1 MSKRFRKGTIGN
13 YLKTRHV
20 ITGSMTP
27 TPTAY
32 RTYLSES
39 WYLFLNNAKT
49 EYNGATHYVL
59 EQIISQLYGH
69 REILDEFYESEIYSG
84 QIDNM
89 TDEQFNDCV
98 ENELK
103 QAVIDL
109 FNSKNV
115 EYKKIYAMATAEYN
129 PLYNVDGTTTEVHS
143 GTDTNT
149 NSGTDSTAY
158 TGTDT
163 ATHTGTDTAAKS
175 GHDTLE
181 RTGTD
186 ATARTGS
193 DTVALTGDDTVKSS
207 GTDTTSNSGTDKRK
221 NTGTQSTV
229 DSNSDVI
236 TNTVA
241 TFDSPTNVSDTA
253 STTAYGK
260 TTTRTDNLTE
270 EFENHKSVGT
280 TYGKQDKTT
289 YDTSEQTTYAST
301 DTLTHNTTDTNTFNS
316 SITDTHNTTDATQ
329 YGKTETLT
337 HGHVQSMLHGE
348 RITTTRQ
355 GNIGTTMTQQLIS
368 AEIDISKQL
377 NFINIVAV
385 DIARELC
392 YLVE

>member
-1 MSKRFRKGTIGN
+1 MSKRFKQGTIGN

-20 ITGSMTP
+20 LTGVDAP
-27 TPTAY
+27 TPAAY
-32 RTYLSES
+32 RTYLNES
-39 WYLFLNNAKT
+39 WYAFINNAKVV
-49 EYNGATHYVL
+49 YGANTLYTI
-59 EQIISQLYGH
+59 EQMLSQSYGH
-69 REILDEFYESEIYSG
+69 REILEEYYEAEIYAG
-84 QIDNM
+84 TVDNV
-89 TDEQFNDCV
+89 TDDQFNNIV
-98 ENELK
+98 EPELK

-109 FNSKNV
+109 FNAKNT

-149 NSGTDSTAY
+149 NSGTDSTAF

-163 ATHTGTDTAAKS
+163 TRKTGTDTAARS
-175 GHDTLE
+175 GYDTE
-181 RTGTD
+181 AKTGTE

-221 NTGTQSTV
+221 NTGTQTTA
-229 DSNSDVI
+229 DTNSDTI

-241 TFDSPTNVSDTA
+241 TFDSQANVNDTA

-270 EFENHKSVGT
+270 EYENHKSVGT

-301 DTLTHNTTDTNTFNS
+301 DTLTHNTTDTSTYNS
-316 SITDTHNTTDATQ
+316 SVTDTHNTTDTLQ
-329 YGKTETLT
+329 YGKTETVT
-337 HGHVQSMLHGE
+337 HGHVEAMQHGE
-348 RITTTRQ
+348 RIVTTKQ
-355 GNIGTTMTQQLIS
+355 GNIGVTMTQQLIE
-368 AEIDISKQL
+368 AELNVAEKL
-377 NFINIVAV
+377 NFLNIVMT
-385 DIARELC
+385 DIARVLC
-392 YLVE
+392 DLVE